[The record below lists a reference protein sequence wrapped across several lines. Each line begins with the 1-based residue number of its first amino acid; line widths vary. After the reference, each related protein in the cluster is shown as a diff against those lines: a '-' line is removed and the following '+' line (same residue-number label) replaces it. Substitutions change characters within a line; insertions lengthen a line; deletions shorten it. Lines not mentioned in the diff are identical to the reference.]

1 MGLTA
6 TSTWDRKSSS
16 FENFVKSIQNP
27 GPAPTNFL
35 PPGQQLSNAVKNSI
49 NNILLIAGFIILFSV
64 LTRMLSVWGIM
75 HYISLFWG
83 QVLFF
88 LKLPYEAAYGIAM
101 GMFEITIGSQTV
113 AASSGLSI
121 LNQMLAVSMI
131 LAFSGFSIIAQV
143 MGFYPECRFAFPFTL
158 NLALQVCFS
167 LLLTWTLYPLF
178 FSQEAVSTI
187 AIPLEKIL
195 YSLNAW
201 QISLY
206 SMAAGLIIIAVMM
219 IFSLYRSSIK

>member
-1 MGLTA
+1 MRAVNVIGGGLA
-6 TSTWDRKSSS
+6 GSEAAYFLASRGCPVRL
-16 FENFVKSIQNP
+16 FEMRP
-27 GPAPTNFL
+27 
-35 PPGQQLSNAVKNSI
+35 VKNTPVHET
-49 NNILLIAGFIILFSV
+49 GFIILFSV

-143 MGFYPECRFAFPFTL
+143 MGVLSGMPVRLSFYLKSRL
-158 NLALQVCFS
+158 LQVCFS